1 MNELKNIKAKLL
13 NARKEILT
21 TKIKKEGRNKFSNY
35 DYFTPSQITN
45 LVTKACIDNGI
56 ITTFSIVKK
65 DEDYIGVL
73 VVEDLESDNSLE
85 FSIPT
90 AMPDIKATNITQKL
104 GGMVTYTQRYLEQLA
119 FGITDNNLDLDA
131 QDNRG
136 EKEVKKPSKAKKPL
150 TDEQFDSVVRMVED
164 NKYTFEA
171 LELNYILSDDQ
182 MQLITEFKTK

>member
-1 MNELKNIKAKLL
+1 MEKLNNIKVKLL

-21 TKIKKEGRNKFSNY
+21 TKIKKEGRNAFSKY
-35 DYFTPSQITN
+35 DYLI
-45 LVTKACIDNGI
+45 
-56 ITTFSIVKK
+56 
-65 DEDYIGVL
+65 
-73 VVEDLESDNSLE
+73 VEDLESDNSLE

-136 EKEVKKPSKAKKPL
+136 EKETKKPVKTAKTKKPL
-150 TDEQFDSVVRMVED
+150 TDLQFDSVIKMVEE
-164 NKYTFEA
+164 NKYTFEQ
-171 LELNYILSDDQ
+171 LELNYTLDENQ
-182 MQLITEFKTK
+182 MQLITEFKTKSK